1 MSEMPERV
9 NFSNPK
15 VDKIAGLLAMEEGPD
30 LERLYESAYALKRGE
45 VGPVV
50 YFRGLIEFSNVCTK
64 NCSYCGIRRENR
76 IGRYAMKRE
85 EILDCARFA
94 FKNRYGSVV
103 LQSGERDDPPF
114 VDFVDDLVRS
124 IKELS
129 GGELGITLSVGE
141 QTPETYGRWFESG
154 AHRYL
159 LRIETSS
166 RELYRRLHPADHEFE
181 KRVDCLRALRE
192 IGYQVGTGVMIG
204 LPFQTVE
211 DLARDVLFFR
221 DNDIDMIGMG
231 PYVFHERTPLADEI
245 DNSEVMKGKRFT
257 RSLNMVA
264 VTRLLMRD
272 VNIAAATA
280 LQALD
285 PTGRE
290 KALKAGANVIMPN
303 LTPTK
308 YRDDY
313 LLYENKPCTH
323 EDSDMCRG
331 CLEGRISSI
340 GETIG
345 WDEWGDSRHFFR
357 RTEKRSERPQGQ

>member
-1 MSEMPERV
+1 
-9 NFSNPK
+9 
-15 VDKIAGLLAMEEGPD
+15 
-30 LERLYESAYALKRGE
+30 
-45 VGPVV
+45 
-50 YFRGLIEFSNVCTK
+50 
-64 NCSYCGIRRENR
+64 
-76 IGRYAMKRE
+76 
-85 EILDCARFA
+85 
-94 FKNRYGSVV
+94 
-103 LQSGERDDPPF
+103 
-114 VDFVDDLVRS
+114 
-124 IKELS
+124 
-129 GGELGITLSVGE
+129 VGE

-166 RELYRRLHPADHEFE
+166 RELYRKLHPADHDFE
-181 KRVDCLRALRE
+181 KRVDCLRALKE

-204 LPFQTVE
+204 LPFQTAE
-211 DLARDVLFFR
+211 DLACDVLFFR

-231 PYVFHERTPLADEI
+231 PYVFHEQTPIAGEV
-245 DNSEVMKGKRFT
+245 DNSEGTKGKRFT
-257 RSLNMVA
+257 HSLNMVA

-285 PTGRE
+285 PKGRE
-290 KALKAGANVIMPN
+290 KAVMAGANVIMPN

-313 LLYENKPCTH
+313 LLYENKPCTN

-331 CLEGRISSI
+331 CLERRIDSI
-340 GETIG
+340 GERIG

-357 RTEKRSERPQGQ
+357 RTQG